1 MKFVFILLL
10 STILNAQWVI
20 KDTVDNCYSAV
31 LINVSEDSLAGYA
44 DYYQVDAQMDS
55 DSREILLTHQMQ
67 YYHLIAR
74 EERTFWT
81 WTYYVTV
88 WEGDLAI
95 AIFISDTTCLGE
107 LKWIEAV
114 KNLRIKR

>member
-1 MKFVFILLL
+1 MKLLFILLL
-10 STILNAQWVI
+10 TTVINAQVI
-20 KDTVDNCYSAV
+20 KDTTDNCYSAV
-31 LINVSEDSLAGYA
+31 LINVSEDSLIQYV
-44 DYYQVDAQMDS
+44 DYYQVDAAMADDSMDIL
-55 DSREILLTHQMQ
+55 DSLQMQ
-67 YYHLIAR
+67 YYHLVAT

>member
-1 MKFVFILLL
+1 MRLLFILLL
-10 STILNAQWVI
+10 ATTINAQVI
-20 KDTVDNCYSAV
+20 KDTVDQCYSAV
-31 LINVSEDSLAGYA
+31 LVDVSEDSLLQYA
-44 DYYQVDAQMDS
+44 DYYQVDATMADDS
-55 DSREILLTHQMQ
+55 MNILSDHQMQ
-67 YYHLIAR
+67 YYHLIAS

-107 LKWIEAV
+107 FHVWPDAV
-114 KNLRIKR
+114 KNLRIIR

>member
-1 MKFVFILLL
+1 MKLLFILLL
-10 STILNAQWVI
+10 TTAINAQVI

-31 LINVSEDSLAGYA
+31 LINVSEDSLAGYT
-44 DYYQVDAQMDS
+44 DYYQIDAVMND